1 MTSQNKSDSE
11 WAEWIASRVAETPST
26 LDDSNFLSIA
36 TPDASFAATIDHTL
50 LKPDATPEAVDDL
63 CQQAI
68 RYNFKSCCVNGSFVK
83 RVSEQ
88 LKESSVVPCVVVGF
102 PLGAMKSEAKA
113 FETKEAVSDGAK
125 EIDMVINVSLLKAG
139 LYSLVF
145 ADIAAV
151 VAASSGLPVKVIL
164 ETALLNEQQ
173 KIAGCLLAA
182 EAGAAFVKTC
192 TGFGGGGATKEDVG
206 LMKRVVSYKG
216 RSVRVKASAGIRSF
230 EKCVEMYR
238 AGADRIGT
246 SSAATIM
253 EGASEAAGTY

>member
-1 MTSQNKSDSE
+1 MISGNKSDSG
-11 WAEWIASRVAETPST
+11 WAEWIVSRTAEIPSSLDEST
-26 LDDSNFLSIA
+26 LLSITA
-36 TPDASFAATIDHTL
+36 PDASFAATIDHTL
-50 LKPDATPEAVDDL
+50 LKPDASPEDIDIL
-63 CQQAI
+63 CAQAI
-68 RYNFKSCCVNGSFVK
+68 KYDFKSCCVNGSYVE
-83 RVSEQ
+83 RVAGRLHGQ
-88 LKESSVVPCVVVGF
+88 SVVPCVVVGF

-113 FETKEAVSDGAK
+113 FETKQAVSDGAK
-125 EIDMVINVSLLKAG
+125 EIDMVINVSFLKAG

-145 ADIAAV
+145 NDIALV

-164 ETALLNEQQ
+164 ETALLDDNQ

-216 RSVRVKASAGIRSF
+216 GSVKVKASAGIRSF
-230 EKCVEMYR
+230 EKCVEMCK

-253 EGASEAAGTY
+253 GGASAAAGTY

>member
-1 MTSQNKSDSE
+1 
-11 WAEWIASRVAETPST
+11 
-26 LDDSNFLSIA
+26 
-36 TPDASFAATIDHTL
+36 
-50 LKPDATPEAVDDL
+50 
-63 CQQAI
+63 
-68 RYNFKSCCVNGSFVK
+68 
-83 RVSEQ
+83 
-88 LKESSVVPCVVVGF
+88 
-102 PLGAMKSEAKA
+102 
-113 FETKEAVSDGAK
+113 
-125 EIDMVINVSLLKAG
+125 MVINVSLLKAG

-246 SSAATIM
+246 
-253 EGASEAAGTY
+253 